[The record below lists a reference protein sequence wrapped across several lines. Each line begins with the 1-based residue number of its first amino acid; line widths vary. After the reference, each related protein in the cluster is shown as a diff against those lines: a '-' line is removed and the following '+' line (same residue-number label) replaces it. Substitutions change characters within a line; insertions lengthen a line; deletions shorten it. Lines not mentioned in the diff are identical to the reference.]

1 LTWIFKHLGIK
12 NKISSLVSMLAIIVY
27 MGLAGFSPSVVRAGI
42 FALTYLGLK
51 FFNRKTL
58 SLKLLIY
65 LAGLI
70 LFLDPYAMFDI
81 GFQLSYLATM
91 AIIIWTPLIN
101 EKFKKLKI
109 PSIFKEAIVV
119 TLAVQF
125 FVYPLSVYYFS
136 NLQIWSFL
144 ANVLISPFLSL
155 LTVFG
160 FLGLSPIIEPYSS
173 AIRFI
178 ILKTNY
184 LPGLNAE
191 TDLSLSGLVI
201 FTIFINI
208 IGILLFRK
216 NLILEKIDY
225 KNSTLDKILVNFF
238 SRALSSSTVL
248 FAVLISC
255 LSLFTALELDPPQVK
270 KYQIQNGIIKNN
282 FYLESALKD
291 KKTNYKYFKIGTL
304 EALLIKDRSSIASL
318 GDLKNNLHE
327 VNFLFLP
334 NLSQKDMYL
343 KTLIEILNPQFT
355 VCSIRNYDPRKTLK
369 PKVKSNLEIIA
380 KHSHTIL
387 NEGTLYIKDNKY
399 WKIKGLE

>member
-1 LTWIFKHLGIK
+1 
-12 NKISSLVSMLAIIVY
+12 

-173 AIRFI
+173 TIRFI

-225 KNSTLDKILVNFF
+225 KNSTLDKTLVNFF

-255 LSLFTALELDPPQVK
+255 LSLFTALELDPPLVK
-270 KYQIQNGIIKNN
+270 KYQIQNGTIKNN
-282 FYLESALKD
+282 LYLETALKD

-355 VCSIRNYDPRKTLK
+355 VCSIRNYDPSKTLK

>member
-1 LTWIFKHLGIK
+1 
-12 NKISSLVSMLAIIVY
+12 MLAITVY

-42 FALTYLGLK
+42 FALAYLGLK

-70 LFLDPYAMFDI
+70 LFLDPYSMFDI

-101 EKFKKLKI
+101 DKFKNLKI
-109 PSIFKEAIVV
+109 PGIFKEAIVV

-173 AIRFI
+173 TIRFI
-178 ILKTNY
+178 ILKSNY
-184 LPGLNAE
+184 LPGLNSSA
-191 TDLSLSGLVI
+191 DLSLSGLTFLV
-201 FTIFINI
+201 IFINI

-216 NLILEKIDY
+216 NIILENLDY
-225 KNSTLDKILVNFF
+225 KNSSFDKILINYF
-238 SRALSSSTVL
+238 SKAFSSHAVL
-248 FAVLISC
+248 LAILISC
-255 LSLFTALELDPPQVK
+255 VSMFIAIELDPPKVK
-270 KYQIQNGIIKNN
+270 KYKIQNGTLKNN
-282 FYLESALKD
+282 ILLDALKD

-304 EALLIKDRSSIASL
+304 DALLIKDRSSIKNL
-318 GDLKNNLHE
+318 GTLKNDLHE
-327 VNFLFLP
+327 VSFLFLP
-334 NLSQKDMYL
+334 NLTQKDIYL
-343 KTLIEILNPQFT
+343 KTLIEIINPQFT
-355 VCSIRNYDPRKTLK
+355 ICSIRNYDPSKELK

-399 WKIKGLE
+399 WKLKGIE